1 VLNIGLWHKPCPKGD
16 VRFSQ
21 INRLKKF
28 WQLLRHKLKVVTWY
42 GLPTQG
48 YENGNP
54 RERFR
59 YDSSLE
65 TAKFV
70 IIGDIDQRW
79 TFGEPNVNTLIE
91 NLQTQGWHVAWK
103 GKHYLILANPRVN
116 P

>member
-1 VLNIGLWHKPCPKGD
+1 
-16 VRFSQ
+16 
-21 INRLKKF
+21 
-28 WQLLRHKLKVVTWY
+28 
-42 GLPTQG
+42 
-48 YENGNP
+48 
-54 RERFR
+54 
-59 YDSSLE
+59 LE